1 MSQRTVSMRVWDVP
15 TRLFHWA
22 IALLLGASW
31 LTQRLDW
38 MELHFLSGYSMLA
51 MLLFRLG
58 WGFFGSDTAR
68 FGHFLKSPLEAFR
81 HLRQLLRPGQDAE
94 VGHNAA
100 GGWMV
105 LVMLVLLAVQVAAGL
120 CANDD
125 ISAQGPLAD
134 YVGKDWSDWLT
145 HIHAL
150 NFELIELAVGLHII
164 AIAAY
169 ALLKRQDLLRPMIT
183 GRKRLPA
190 TTPPP
195 KLASPLLALAL
206 FGMAAAAVA
215 VLVNLL

>member
-1 MSQRTVSMRVWDVP
+1 MRVWDVP

-22 IALLLGASW
+22 IVLLLGASW
-31 LTQRLDW
+31 ITQRLDW

-58 WGFFGSDTAR
+58 WGFFGSETAR
-68 FGHFLKSPLEAFR
+68 FRHFLRGPLEAFR
-81 HLRQLLRPGQDAE
+81 HLARLHRPEQDTQI
-94 VGHNAA
+94 GHNAA

-105 LVMLVLLAVQVAAGL
+105 LVLLVLLAVQVATGL

-134 YVGKDWSDWLT
+134 YVGKAWSDWLT
-145 HIHAL
+145 HIHAV
-150 NFELIELAVGLHII
+150 NFELIELAIGLHII

-169 ALLKRQDLLRPMIT
+169 AALKRQDLLRPMIT

-195 KLASPLLALAL
+195 KLASPLLAIAL

-215 VLVNLL
+215 VLVNAL

>member
-1 MSQRTVSMRVWDVP
+1 LHRPEQD
-15 TRLFHWA
+15 
-22 IALLLGASW
+22 
-31 LTQRLDW
+31 TQI
-38 MELHFLSGYSMLA
+38 
-51 MLLFRLG
+51 
-58 WGFFGSDTAR
+58 
-68 FGHFLKSPLEAFR
+68 
-81 HLRQLLRPGQDAE
+81 
-94 VGHNAA
+94 GHNAA

-105 LVMLVLLAVQVAAGL
+105 LVMLVLLAVQVATGL

-145 HIHAL
+145 HIHAV
-150 NFELIELAVGLHII
+150 NFELIELAIGLHII

-169 ALLKRQDLLRPMIT
+169 AALKRQDLLRPMIT

-195 KLASPLLALAL
+195 KLASPLLAIAL

-215 VLVNLL
+215 VLVNAL